1 VIVLGVDI
9 GTRRLGLALLDTDT
23 GKLRAHYALEL
34 PKDPVNRLAAAYD
47 QAQLL
52 AAPNVVVVPEQ
63 PSGRYVHASLI
74 EVLGAFKAG
83 CTHAAWVHPGL
94 PPSAWKKAST
104 GNGSAA
110 KKEVNVWVWREYG
123 LDLADQDIC
132 AAIGIAHA
140 GRLWWNSQRKE
151 GAA

>member
-1 VIVLGVDI
+1 VIILGVDI
-9 GTRRLGLALLDTDT
+9 GTRRLGLALLDADT
-23 GKLRAHYALEL
+23 EKLRAHYAVEL
-34 PKDPVNRLAAAYD
+34 PRDPVNRLAAAYD
-47 QAQLL
+47 QAQLV
-52 AAPNVVVVPEQ
+52 AAPTVVVVPEQ
-63 PSGRYVHASLI
+63 PSGRYVHASLL

-94 PPSAWKKAST
+94 PPSQWKRDSVGRGTASKPEYVAWAQHAYHVQT
-104 GNGSAA
+104 T
-110 KKEVNVWVWREYG
+110 
-123 LDLADQDIC
+123 DDDIC